1 LKYMTTK
8 SAQILVVAPH
18 PDDAEFGAAGT
29 IARWARGGADIIY
42 LVCTNGDKGTSDPEM
57 TPLKLVKIREKEQRA
72 AARILG
78 VKEVFFLNYPDQGL
92 EDTPGFRK
100 DIVRVIRQFKPNTV
114 VTCDPYR
121 RYISHRDHRIAGQ
134 ATLDAVY
141 PTARDLLAFPDL
153 AEQGLLPHKVK
164 EVYLWGCME
173 PNYFSDIT
181 TTFELKM
188 AALCC
193 HKSQIGSP
201 GELEERIR
209 DRCKATAKGTGYDMA
224 EAFHHFELTY

>member
-1 LKYMTTK
+1 MTTK
-8 SAQILVVAPH
+8 PAQILVVAPH
-18 PDDAEFGAAGT
+18 PDDAEFGAADT
-29 IARWARGGADIIY
+29 IARWARGGADIVY
-42 LVCTNGDKGTSDPEM
+42 LICTNGDKGTSDPAM
-57 TPLKLVKIREKEQRA
+57 TSLKLAKFREKEQRA

-78 VKEVFFLNYPDQGL
+78 VREVVFLNYPDQGL

-121 RYISHRDHRIAGQ
+121 RYISHRDHRVAGQ

-153 AEQGLLPHKVK
+153 AEQGFLPHKVK
-164 EVYLWGCME
+164 EVYLWGSDE
-173 PNYFSDIT
+173 PNYFSDIAQ
-181 TTFELKM
+181 TFELKM

-193 HKSQIGSP
+193 HKSQIWDSA
-201 GELEERIR
+201 ELEERMMQ
-209 DRCKATAKGTGYDMA
+209 RCKTTAEGTSYEMA
-224 EAFHHFELTY
+224 EAFYHFELTY

>member
-1 LKYMTTK
+1 MTTK

-29 IARWARGGADIIY
+29 IARWALAGAEIVY
-42 LVCTNGDKGTSDPEM
+42 LVCTNGDKGSSDPKM
-57 TPLKLVKIREKEQRA
+57 TPVKLTKIREKEQRA
-72 AARILG
+72 AAKVLG
-78 VKEVFFLNYPDQGL
+78 VREVLFLNYPDQGL

-134 ATLDAVY
+134 VTLDAVY
-141 PTARDLLAFPDL
+141 PAARDLLAFPDL
-153 AEQGLLPHKVK
+153 AEQGFLPHKVK
-164 EVYLWGCME
+164 EVYLWGSME
-173 PNYFSDIT
+173 PNYFSDIAQ
-181 TTFELKM
+181 TFELKM

-193 HKSQIGSP
+193 HKSQIGNL
-201 GELEERIR
+201 GELEERIK
-209 DRCKATAKGTGYDMA
+209 DRCKATAEGTSYDMA
-224 EAFHHFELTY
+224 EAFYHFELTY

>member
-1 LKYMTTK
+1 M
-8 SAQILVVAPH
+8 VVAPH

-29 IARWARGGADIIY
+29 IAKWAKAGASIVY
-42 LVCTNGDKGTSDPEM
+42 VVCTNGDKGTSDPKM
-57 TPLKLVKIREKEQRA
+57 TPLKLAKLREKEQRTA
-72 AARILG
+72 AKVLG
-78 VKEVFFLNYPDQGL
+78 VREVVFLNYPDQGL

-100 DIVRVIRQFKPNTV
+100 DIVRVIRQYKPNTV

-134 ATLDAVY
+134 VTLDAVY
-141 PTARDLLAFPDL
+141 PSARDLLAFPDL
-153 AEQGLLPHKVK
+153 LEQGFQPHRVK

-181 TTFELKM
+181 KTFDVKM

-193 HKSQIGSP
+193 HKSQI
-201 GELEERIR
+201 ENVTEMEERVK
-209 DRCKATAKGTGYDMA
+209 DRCKTTAEGTGYEMA